1 MKPLTLAGEWNRLK
15 SLPDEELLGIFKELV
30 EAPTV
35 SHTSASQAG
44 PTGSASSF
52 WGFQLRPPW
61 QHAEHANTPA
71 AATLPVEEA
80 GTGPQL
86 LLKRLLDLPRT
97 LREADVPT
105 QAVPT
110 KADEQSGKAVGS
122 VETATQSVEAASS
135 APRMNSLNRAPDPQA
150 TLPSRLF
157 DYAPGSGSRAE
168 DRQEQGSQGLV
179 QREPEAEAG
188 GLDDDMDAQNDSRGS
203 SRSPELGQAEP
214 DKQGPAQ
221 QGNVQGVTLCHALY
235 KCCPAC
241 CSYWL

>member
-1 MKPLTLAGEWNRLK
+1 MKPLTLAGEWHRLE
-15 SLPDEELLGIFKELV
+15 SLPDEELLGIFEELV

-35 SHTSASQAG
+35 STTSASHAG
-44 PTGSASSF
+44 PTSSASSF
-52 WGFQLRPPW
+52 WGFHLRPPW
-61 QHAEHANTPA
+61 QHDERLKAPA
-71 AATLPVEEA
+71 AANLPVAEA

-110 KADEQSGKAVGS
+110 KADEQTGKAVGS

-150 TLPSRLF
+150 TLPSRVL

-168 DRQEQGSQGLV
+168 DRQEEGSQGLI

-188 GLDDDMDAQNDSRGS
+188 GLEDDTDAQNKSRGS
-203 SRSPELGQAEP
+203 SQSPELNQAEP

-221 QGNVQGVTLCHALY
+221 QGSAQGVTLCHALHEY
-235 KCCPAC
+235 RPAC